1 MTEFIEIAESL
12 IEGQENR
19 VEELIRM
26 ALDEGIDAGDIM
38 SDGLLAGMDVV
49 GERFKQA
56 DMFIPEV
63 MLSANAMIA
72 GMDILRPLLFEGG
85 TQGIGKVVLGT
96 VSGDVHK
103 IGKNL
108 VGIMLTGVGFDVI
121 DLGEGVPPEKFV
133 ESVIQEKAQ
142 LVAMSALLT
151 MTMPFMK
158 DTIDALKE
166 AGLENRIKTLVG
178 GATVTQKF
186 ADDIGADGYAPDA
199 VSAAQKAKELLNSS

>member
-1 MTEFIEIAESL
+1 MAELIEIAESL

-49 GERFKQA
+49 GKRFKEA

-72 GMDILRPLLFEGG
+72 GMDILKPLLFESS
-85 TQGIGKVVLGT
+85 TQGLGKIVLGT
-96 VSGDVHK
+96 VSRDVHK

-121 DLGEGVPPEKFV
+121 DLGEAVPPERFV

-199 VSAAQKAKELLNSS
+199 VSAAQKAKELLNLN

>member
-12 IEGQENR
+12 IEGQEDK
-19 VEELIRM
+19 VEELTKM
-26 ALDEGIDAGDIM
+26 ALAEGIDAIDIM
-38 SDGLLAGMDVV
+38 NEGLMAGMDVV

-199 VSAAQKAKELLNSS
+199 VSAAQKAKELLNLN

>member
-12 IEGQENR
+12 IEGQEDK
-19 VEELIRM
+19 VEELTKM
-26 ALDEGIDAGDIM
+26 ALAEGIDAIDIM
-38 SDGLLAGMDVV
+38 NEGLMAGMDVV

>member
-199 VSAAQKAKELLNSS
+199 VSAAQKAKELLNLN